1 MSKHLAVAAAVAVL
15 LAACGGSD
23 DHPAPAPVAQLFAQT
38 NDTNNMVVHY
48 LRNADGSLVPQTP
61 VSTGGKGTNGVNYF
75 MGNSVGPDALT
86 SNHSVVVSDDGRQL
100 FVANAGDN
108 TVSVFVIAPAGG
120 LTLQAVSPTGGIQP
134 TSLAFNAGVLY
145 VTHQRGA
152 NELGA
157 YRVGSDGKLTALGQ
171 YPVLQQ
177 DALPTEVSV
186 SPDHKYVVVNG
197 FLSAL
202 TPTTPGNTLLAYPI
216 NGDGTLGKAVTS
228 ATVGVGPF
236 GGVFGHGALAGTYLT
251 ADAAGTTATSYSF
264 SAGGAFSAVSG
275 PVKVTGQMAPCW
287 IAITPDN
294 RFVYVSNGSGTIS
307 QFALDAAGKLT
318 LVNATVAAEPALKA
332 GGSSFAADAWISP
345 DGKYLYQDYA
355 GNDKIVVYAI
365 GADGSLT
372 RTGEQPAG
380 TKSGISLQGAAGI

>member
-1 MSKHLAVAAAVAVL
+1 MNKNFTVAAVVAVL

-23 DHPAPAPVAQLFAQT
+23 DHPAAPPVAQLFAQT
-38 NDTNNMVVHY
+38 NDSSNMVVHY

-75 MGNSVGPDALT
+75 MGNTVAPDALT

-108 TVSVFVIAPAGG
+108 TVSVFAIAPAGG
-120 LTLQAVSPTGGIQP
+120 LTLLAASPTGGIQP

-157 YRVGSDGKLTALGQ
+157 YRVGADGKLTPLGQ
-171 YPVLQQ
+171 YPVLQA

-202 TPTTPGNTLLAYPI
+202 TPTTPGNMLLAYPI
-216 NGDGTLGKAVTS
+216 NTDGTLGKVVSS
-228 ATVGVGPF
+228 ATVGIGPF
-236 GGVFGHGALAGTYLT
+236 GGMFGRGSQAGTYIT
-251 ADAAGTTATSYSF
+251 ADAAGGTATSYSF
-264 SAGGAFSAVSG
+264 SAGGGFS
-275 PVKVTGQMAPCW
+275 
-287 IAITPDN
+287 PDN
-294 RFVYVSNGSGTIS
+294 RFVYVSNGGGTVS

-318 LVNATVAAEPALKA
+318 LVNATAASEAAIKA

-365 GADGSLT
+365 GADGALT
-372 RTGEQPAG
+372 RMSEQLTG